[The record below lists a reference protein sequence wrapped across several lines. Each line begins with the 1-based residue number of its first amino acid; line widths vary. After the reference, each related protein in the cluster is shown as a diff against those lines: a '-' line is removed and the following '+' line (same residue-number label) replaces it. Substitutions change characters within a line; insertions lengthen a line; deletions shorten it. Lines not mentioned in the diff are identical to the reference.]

1 MDYYFRKATINEV
14 KHIFDLIQKRMH
26 WMDKV
31 GIKQWNVTEYDKI
44 YPIEYYMKEQS
55 KGTLFVLEEKKTNN
69 IVAAAVLLEEDDRWN
84 DGASSF
90 YLHNFVTDIDA
101 KGVGKIFLA
110 KAEEYATIKGK
121 KYFRLD
127 SAESNKKLEQYY
139 TFQKFEAVGR
149 CIDAQYIGILRQ
161 KELSKKTMINGFF
174 R

>member
-1 MDYYFRKATINEV
+1 MNYYFRKATINEV

-69 IVAAAVLLEEDDRWN
+69 IVAAAVLLEEDNRWN
-84 DGASSF
+84 DDASSF

-101 KGVGKIFLA
+101 KGTGKIFLA
-110 KAEEYATIKGK
+110 KAEEYASTKGK

-127 SAESNKKLEQYY
+127 SAEDNKNLEEYY
-139 TFQKFEAVGR
+139 SLQGFVAVGK
-149 CIDAQYIGILRQ
+149 CIDGQYIGILRQ
-161 KELSKKTMINGFF
+161 KEL

>member
-1 MDYYFRKATINEV
+1 MNYNFRKATLNEV
-14 KHIFDLIQKRMH
+14 KHIFKLIQRRMN

-101 KGVGKIFLA
+101 KGAGKIFLA
-110 KAEEYATIKGK
+110 KAEGYASTKGK

-127 SAESNKKLEQYY
+127 SAEDNKNLEVYY
-139 TFQKFEAVGR
+139 TLQGFVAVGR
-149 CIDAQYIGILRQ
+149 CIDGQYIGILRQ
-161 KELSKKTMINGFF
+161 KEL

>member
-1 MDYYFRKATINEV
+1 MNYNFRKATLSEV
-14 KHIFDLIQKRMH
+14 KHIFKLIQRRMN

-44 YPIEYYMKEQS
+44 YPIEYYIKEQS

-101 KGVGKIFLA
+101 KGAGKIFLA
-110 KAEEYATIKGK
+110 KAEGYASTKGK

-127 SAESNKKLEQYY
+127 SAEDNKNLEEYY
-139 TFQKFEAVGR
+139 TLQGFVAVGR
-149 CIDAQYIGILRQ
+149 CIDGQYIGILRQ
-161 KELSKKTMINGFF
+161 KEL

>member
-1 MDYYFRKATINEV
+1 MNYNFRKATLNEV
-14 KHIFDLIQKRMH
+14 KHIFELIQRRMN

-69 IVAAAVLLEEDDRWN
+69 IVAAAVLFEEDDRWN

-90 YLHNFVTDIDA
+90 YLHNFVTDIED

-127 SAESNKKLEQYY
+127 SAEDNKNLEQYY
-139 TFQKFEAVGR
+139 TSQGFEAVGR
-149 CIDAQYIGILRQ
+149 CIDRQYIGILRQ
-161 KELSKKTMINGFF
+161 KELSKKIHE
-174 R
+174 